1 MRSDTRGF
9 IHIVA
14 LVLAV
19 LVLVGVG
26 MVTGILSGYLKNAP
40 SVEDVDV
47 EARRSLPTVVHDVN
61 GKVLT
66 KLMVENRQWAPLSAI
81 PQHLIDAV
89 IAVEDHRFYEH
100 HGISVRRIL
109 GALWYDIRH
118 MSPDQGGSTI
128 TAQLARNVFLSHE
141 KSVNRKIWEALYAFQ
156 LERRYTKDEILEF
169 YLNWVYFGHGVYGV
183 QAASN
188 LFFGRPV
195 DQLTLGEA
203 ALLAGIPKGNELY
216 SPIKNEQT
224 RQNALNRRKIV
235 LQRMVDVGYLT
246 SEQATAAADEPLR
259 LAAKNAAPTLVG
271 KYVNFMVRDY
281 LLKKYGKDAVYRG
294 GLAVKTTIDLAVQR
308 AAEETI
314 ASLLPTGSTPDT
326 RKDGSDLT
334 YPQAALVAIDAQ
346 TGQIRALVGG
356 RGEDEYNRA
365 LRAERSPGSAIKP
378 FVYTAAVDSGYT
390 TATVIVDEPVEYP
403 GAGGTT
409 WAPKNFN
416 GRFVGPLRLR
426 QALEQ
431 STNIIAVKLMD
442 DLKPDKVISY
452 AKRMGITTLVETGS
466 RNDRG
471 LALALGGL
479 TRGVT
484 PIEMVT
490 AYSPLANAGVKVT
503 PYFIMEVRDA
513 NGVLL
518 ESNVPKREIVL
529 DERTAYIVADM
540 MRGVIDS
547 SSGTGRRA
555 AIGRPAAGKTGTAD
569 SNTDA
574 WFVGFTPDMVAAVW
588 IGEDTNREMRY
599 PKIGVIGSGKAA
611 EIWGA
616 FMKKALTGVP
626 PRDFPVPDGVL
637 TGVRVCVASGQLAS
651 TGCPEDQVIT
661 EKFVDGTQPSR
672 ECTVHSRIDPFDSLW
687 ESDAGAGDE
696 AIDPADT
703 AAPAR
708 SSPTF

>member
-9 IHIVA
+9 IHIVT
-14 LVLAV
+14 LVLIL
-19 LVLVGVG
+19 LVLVGLG
-26 MVTGILSGYLKNAP
+26 MAAGIVAGYLKNAP

-47 EARRSLPTVVHDVN
+47 EARRVLPTVVYDVN
-61 GKVLT
+61 GNVVT
-66 KLMVENRQWAPLSAI
+66 KLKIEDRQWVRLADI

-118 MSPDQGGSTI
+118 LSDDQGGSTI

-141 KSVNRKIWEALYAFQ
+141 KTISRKIWEALYAFQ

-169 YLNWVYFGHGVYGV
+169 YLNWVYFGHGTYGV

-188 LFFGRPV
+188 LFFGKPV

-203 ALLAGIPKGNELY
+203 TLLAGIPKGNELY

-224 RQNALNRRKIV
+224 RQNGLNRRKIV
-235 LQRMVDVGYLT
+235 LSRMVDVGYIT
-246 SEQATAAADEPLR
+246 PEQAAQAAEEPLR
-259 LAAKNAAPTLVG
+259 LASRDNTSAPMG

-281 LLKKYGKDAVYRG
+281 LLQKYGKDTVYRG
-294 GLAVKTTIDLAVQR
+294 GLSVKTTIDLNAQR
-308 AAEETI
+308 AAEDAI
-314 ASLLPTGSTPDT
+314 SRLLPTGSTPES
-326 RKDGSDLT
+326 RKDNSNLT

-365 LRAERSPGSAIKP
+365 LRAERSPGSSIKP
-378 FVYTAAVDSGYT
+378 FVYTTAIDSGYT
-390 TATVIVDEPVEYP
+390 TTTVVVDEPVEYS
-403 GAGGTT
+403 AGDGKT
-409 WAPKNFN
+409 WAPRNFN
-416 GRFVGPLRLR
+416 GKFVGALRLR

-431 STNIIAVKLMD
+431 STNTVAVKLTEK
-442 DLKPDKVISY
+442 LGPAKVISY
-452 AKRMGITTLVETGS
+452 ARKMGITTLVDTGPK
-466 RNDRG
+466 NDRG

-484 PIEMVT
+484 PIEMVE
-490 AYSPLANAGVKVT
+490 AYSPLANSGVKVT
-503 PYFIMEVRDA
+503 PYFILEVRDA
-513 NGVLL
+513 DGVLL
-518 ESNVPKREIVL
+518 ESNVPRREMVL

-540 MRGVIDS
+540 MRGVIYS
-547 SSGTGRRA
+547 PNGTGKRA
-555 AIGRPAAGKTGTAD
+555 DIGRPAAGKTGTAD

-588 IGEDTNREMRY
+588 IGEDANREMRY
-599 PKIGVIGSGKAA
+599 PNIGVIGSGKAA

-616 FMKKALTGVP
+616 FMKKALAGAP
-626 PRDFPVPDGVL
+626 PRDFTVPEGVL
-637 TGVRVCVASGQLAS
+637 TGVRVCTASGELA
-651 TGCPEDQVIT
+651 TPDCPESSVIS
-661 EKFVDGTQPSR
+661 EKYIEGTQPVHACS
-672 ECTVHSRIDPFDSLW
+672 VHSGSSPFGVPWQSN
-687 ESDAGAGDE
+687 A
-696 AIDPADT
+696 
-703 AAPAR
+703 AAP
-708 SSPTF
+708 PEEP

>member
-9 IHIVA
+9 IQIVA
-14 LVLAV
+14 LALIL
-19 LVLVGVG
+19 LVLVAVG
-26 MVTGILSGYLKNAP
+26 MVTGILAGYLKNAP

-47 EARRSLPTVVHDVN
+47 EARRSLPTVVYDAN
-61 GKVLT
+61 GNVLT
-66 KLMVENRQWAPLSAI
+66 KLMVENRQWAPLSSI

-141 KSVNRKIWEALYAFQ
+141 KSVSRKIWEALYAFQ

-188 LFFGRPV
+188 LFFGKPI

-216 SPIKNEQT
+216 SPIKNERT
-224 RQNALNRRKIV
+224 RQNALNRRRIV
-235 LQRMVDVGYLT
+235 LQRMVDVGYI
-246 SEQATAAADEPLR
+246 SPEQAAPAADEPLR
-259 LAAKNAAPTLVG
+259 LASQGGKLAPVG

-281 LLKKYGKDAVYRG
+281 LLKKYGKDSVYRG
-294 GLAVKTTIDLAVQR
+294 GLSVKTTIDLAAQR
-308 AAEETI
+308 AAEEAI
-314 ASLLPTGSTPDT
+314 SRLLPTGSTPET
-326 RKDGSDLT
+326 RKDDSSLT

-365 LRAERSPGSAIKP
+365 LKAERSPGSAIKP
-378 FVYTAAVDSGYT
+378 FVYTAAMDSGYT
-390 TATVIVDEPVEYP
+390 TTTVVVDEPVEYP
-403 GAGGTT
+403 MGTGTT
-409 WAPKNFN
+409 WAPRNFN
-416 GRFVGPLRLR
+416 GKFVGPLRLR

-431 STNIIAVKLMD
+431 STNTIAVKLMA

-452 AKRMGITTLVETGS
+452 ARKMGITTLVESGT

-484 PIEMVT
+484 PIEMVQ
-490 AYSPLANAGVKVT
+490 AYSSLANAGVRVT
-503 PYFIMEVRDA
+503 PYFIMEVRDSS
-513 NGVLL
+513 GVLL
-518 ESNVPKREIVL
+518 ESNVPRREIVL

-540 MRGVIDS
+540 MRGVICS
-547 SSGTGRRA
+547 PSGTGRRA
-555 AIGRPAAGKTGTAD
+555 DIGRPAAGKTGTAD

-616 FMKKALTGVP
+616 FMKKALAGVP
-626 PRDFPVPDGVL
+626 ARDFTVPEGVL
-637 TGVRVCVASGQLAS
+637 TGVRVCTASGQLAS
-651 TGCPEDQVIT
+651 SSCPEAQVIP
-661 EKFVDGTQPSR
+661 EKFIEGTQPTQVCS
-672 ECTVHSRIDPFDSLW
+672 VHSHVDSID
-687 ESDAGAGDE
+687 SDWQGDPDD
-696 AIDPADT
+696 ATIDQTD
-703 AAPAR
+703 AAL
-708 SSPTF
+708 PTQRW

>member
-1 MRSDTRGF
+1 MADMRSDTRGF
-9 IHIVA
+9 IHIVTLA
-14 LVLAV
+14 LIL
-19 LVLVGVG
+19 LVLVGLG
-26 MVTGILSGYLKNAP
+26 MAAGIMAGYLKNAP

-47 EARRSLPTVVHDVN
+47 EARRVLPTVVYDVN
-61 GKVLT
+61 GNVLT
-66 KLMVENRQWAPLSAI
+66 KLKIEDRQWVRLSDI

-118 MSPDQGGSTI
+118 LSDDQGGSTI

-141 KSVNRKIWEALYAFQ
+141 KTISRKIWEALYAFQ

-169 YLNWVYFGHGVYGV
+169 YLNWVYFGHGTYGV
-183 QAASN
+183 QAASH
-188 LFFGRPV
+188 LFFGKPV

-203 ALLAGIPKGNELY
+203 TLLAGIPKGNELY

-224 RQNALNRRKIV
+224 RQNGLNRRKIV
-235 LQRMVDVGYLT
+235 LSRMVDVGYIT
-246 SEQATAAADEPLR
+246 PEQAATAADEPLR
-259 LAAKNAAPTLVG
+259 LASRDGKAAPVS

-281 LLKKYGKDAVYRG
+281 LLQKYGKDAVYRG
-294 GLAVKTTIDLAVQR
+294 GLSVKTTIDQSAQR
-308 AAEETI
+308 AAEE
-314 ASLLPTGSTPDT
+314 ALSRLLPTGSTPEA
-326 RKDGSDLT
+326 RKDGSNLT

-365 LRAERSPGSAIKP
+365 LKAELSPGSAIKP
-378 FVYTAAVDSGYT
+378 FVYTAAIDSGYT
-390 TATVIVDEPVEYP
+390 TTTVVVDEPVEYP
-403 GAGGTT
+403 SGDGKT

-416 GRFVGPLRLR
+416 GKFLGPLRLR

-431 STNIIAVKLMD
+431 STNIIAVKLTQ
-442 DLKPDKVISY
+442 DLGPAKVISY
-452 AKRMGITTLVETGS
+452 ARKMGITTLVDTGPK
-466 RNDRG
+466 NDRG

-484 PIEMVT
+484 PIDMVE
-490 AYSPLANAGVKVT
+490 AYSSLANAGVKVT
-503 PYFIMEVRDA
+503 PYFILEVRDA
-513 NGVLL
+513 DGVLL
-518 ESNVPKREIVL
+518 ESNVPRREMVL

-540 MRGVIDS
+540 MRGVIYS
-547 SSGTGRRA
+547 PSGTAKRA
-555 AIGRPAAGKTGTAD
+555 DIGRPAAGKTGTAD

-599 PKIGVIGSGKAA
+599 PNIGVIGSGKAA

-616 FMKKALTGVP
+616 FMKKALAGAP
-626 PRDFPVPDGVL
+626 PRDFAVPEGVL
-637 TGVRVCVASGQLAS
+637 TGVRVCAESGELAASS
-651 TGCPEDQVIT
+651 CPESGIIS
-661 EKFVDGTQPSR
+661 EKYIEGTQPVHACS
-672 ECTVHSRIDPFDSLW
+672 VHSGF
-687 ESDAGAGDE
+687 GAFE
-696 AIDPADT
+696 TP
-703 AAPAR
+703 
-708 SSPTF
+708 

>member
-9 IHIVA
+9 IQIVA
-14 LVLAV
+14 LALIV
-19 LVLVGVG
+19 LVLVAVG
-26 MVTGILSGYLKNAP
+26 MVTGILAGYLKNAP

-47 EARRSLPTVVHDVN
+47 EARRSLPTVVYDAN
-61 GKVLT
+61 GNVLT
-66 KLMVENRQWAPLSAI
+66 KLMVENRQWAPLSSI

-141 KSVNRKIWEALYAFQ
+141 KSVSRKIWEALYAFQ

-188 LFFGRPV
+188 LFFGKPI

-216 SPIKNEQT
+216 SPIKNERT
-224 RQNALNRRKIV
+224 RQNALNRRRIV
-235 LQRMVDVGYLT
+235 LQRMVDVGYI
-246 SEQATAAADEPLR
+246 SPEQAAPAADEPLR
-259 LAAKNAAPTLVG
+259 LASQGGKPAPVG

-281 LLKKYGKDAVYRG
+281 LLKKYGKDSVYRG
-294 GLAVKTTIDLAVQR
+294 GLSVKTTIDLAAQR
-308 AAEETI
+308 AAEEAI
-314 ASLLPTGSTPDT
+314 SRLLPTGSTPET
-326 RKDGSDLT
+326 RKDDSSLT

-365 LRAERSPGSAIKP
+365 LKAERSPGSAIKP
-378 FVYTAAVDSGYT
+378 FVYTAAMDSGYT
-390 TATVIVDEPVEYP
+390 TTTVVVDEPVEYP
-403 GAGGTT
+403 MGTGTT
-409 WAPKNFN
+409 WAPRNFN
-416 GRFVGPLRLR
+416 GKFVGPLRLR

-431 STNIIAVKLMD
+431 STNTIAVKLMA

-452 AKRMGITTLVETGS
+452 ARKMGITTLVESGT

-484 PIEMVT
+484 PIEMVQ
-490 AYSPLANAGVKVT
+490 AYSSLANAGVRVT
-503 PYFIMEVRDA
+503 PYFIMEVRDSS
-513 NGVLL
+513 GVLL
-518 ESNVPKREIVL
+518 ESNVPTREIVL

-540 MRGVIDS
+540 MRGVIYS
-547 SSGTGRRA
+547 PSGTGRRA
-555 AIGRPAAGKTGTAD
+555 DIGRPAAGKTGTAD

-616 FMKKALTGVP
+616 FMKKALAGVP
-626 PRDFPVPDGVL
+626 ARDFTVPEGVL
-637 TGVRVCVASGQLAS
+637 TGVRVCTASGQLAS
-651 TGCPEDQVIT
+651 SSCPEAQVIS
-661 EKFVDGTQPSR
+661 EKFIEGTQPTQVCS
-672 ECTVHSRIDPFDSLW
+672 VHSRVDSID
-687 ESDAGAGDE
+687 SDWQGDPDD
-696 AIDPADT
+696 ATIDQTD
-703 AAPAR
+703 AAV
-708 SSPTF
+708 PTQRW

>member
-1 MRSDTRGF
+1 MADMRSDTKGF
-9 IHIVA
+9 IHVMTLA
-14 LVLAV
+14 LIL
-19 LVLVGVG
+19 LVLVGLG
-26 MVTGILSGYLKNAP
+26 MAAGIMAGYLKNAP

-47 EARRSLPTVVHDVN
+47 EARRVLPTVVYDIN
-61 GKVLT
+61 GNVLT
-66 KLMVENRQWAPLSAI
+66 KLKIEDRQWVRLSDI

-118 MSPDQGGSTI
+118 LSDDQGGSTI

-141 KSVNRKIWEALYAFQ
+141 KTISRKIWEALYAFQ

-169 YLNWVYFGHGVYGV
+169 YLNWVYFGHGTYGV
-183 QAASN
+183 QAASH
-188 LFFGRPV
+188 LFFGKPV

-203 ALLAGIPKGNELY
+203 TLLAGIPKGNELY

-224 RQNALNRRKIV
+224 RQNGLNRRKIV
-235 LQRMVDVGYLT
+235 LSRMVDVGYIT
-246 SEQATAAADEPLR
+246 PEQAATAADEPLR
-259 LAAKNAAPTLVG
+259 LASRDGKAAPVS

-281 LLKKYGKDAVYRG
+281 LLQKYGKDAVYRG
-294 GLAVKTTIDLAVQR
+294 GLSVKTTIDQSAQR
-308 AAEETI
+308 AAEE
-314 ASLLPTGSTPDT
+314 ALSRLLPTGSTPEA
-326 RKDGSDLT
+326 RKDGSNLT

-365 LRAERSPGSAIKP
+365 LKAERSPGSAIKP
-378 FVYTAAVDSGYT
+378 FVYTAAIDSGYT
-390 TATVIVDEPVEYP
+390 TTTVVVDEPVEYP
-403 GAGGTT
+403 SGDGKT

-416 GRFVGPLRLR
+416 GKFLGPLRLR

-431 STNIIAVKLMD
+431 STNIIAVKLTQ
-442 DLKPDKVISY
+442 DLGPAKVISY
-452 AKRMGITTLVETGS
+452 ARKMGITTLVDTGPK
-466 RNDRG
+466 NDRG

-484 PIEMVT
+484 PIDMVE
-490 AYSPLANAGVKVT
+490 AYSSLANAGVKVT
-503 PYFIMEVRDA
+503 PYFILEVRDA
-513 NGVLL
+513 DGVLL
-518 ESNVPKREIVL
+518 ESNVPRREMVL

-540 MRGVIDS
+540 MRGVIYS
-547 SSGTGRRA
+547 PSGTAKRA
-555 AIGRPAAGKTGTAD
+555 DIGRPAAGKTGTAD

-599 PKIGVIGSGKAA
+599 PNIGVIGSGKAA

-616 FMKKALTGVP
+616 FMKKALAGAP
-626 PRDFPVPDGVL
+626 PRDFAVPEGVL
-637 TGVRVCVASGQLAS
+637 TGVRVCAESGELATS
-651 TGCPEDQVIT
+651 SCPESGIIS
-661 EKFVDGTQPSR
+661 EKYIEGTQPVHACS
-672 ECTVHSRIDPFDSLW
+672 VHSGF
-687 ESDAGAGDE
+687 GAFE
-696 AIDPADT
+696 TP
-703 AAPAR
+703 
-708 SSPTF
+708 

>member
-9 IHIVA
+9 IQIVA
-14 LVLAV
+14 LALIL
-19 LVLVGVG
+19 LVLVAVG
-26 MVTGILSGYLKNAP
+26 MVTGILAGYLKNAP

-47 EARRSLPTVVHDVN
+47 EARRSLPTVVYDAN
-61 GKVLT
+61 GNVLT
-66 KLMVENRQWAPLSAI
+66 KLMVENRQWAPLSSI

-141 KSVNRKIWEALYAFQ
+141 KSVSRKIWEALYAFQ

-188 LFFGRPV
+188 LFFGKPI

-216 SPIKNEQT
+216 SPIKNERT
-224 RQNALNRRKIV
+224 RQNALNRRRIV
-235 LQRMVDVGYLT
+235 LQRMVDVGYI
-246 SEQATAAADEPLR
+246 SPEQAAPAADEPLR
-259 LAAKNAAPTLVG
+259 LASQGGKPAPVG

-281 LLKKYGKDAVYRG
+281 LLKKYGKDSVYRG
-294 GLAVKTTIDLAVQR
+294 GLSVKTTIDLAAQR
-308 AAEETI
+308 AAEEAI
-314 ASLLPTGSTPDT
+314 SRLLPIGSTPET
-326 RKDGSDLT
+326 RKDDSSLT

-365 LRAERSPGSAIKP
+365 LKAERSPGSAIKP
-378 FVYTAAVDSGYT
+378 FVYTAAMDSGYT
-390 TATVIVDEPVEYP
+390 TTTVVVDEPVEYP
-403 GAGGTT
+403 MGTGTT
-409 WAPKNFN
+409 WAPRNFN
-416 GRFVGPLRLR
+416 GKFVGPLRLR

-431 STNIIAVKLMD
+431 STNTIAVKLMA

-452 AKRMGITTLVETGS
+452 ARKMGITTLVESGT

-484 PIEMVT
+484 PIEMVQ
-490 AYSPLANAGVKVT
+490 AYSSLANAAVRVT
-503 PYFIMEVRDA
+503 PYFIMEVRDSS
-513 NGVLL
+513 GVLL
-518 ESNVPKREIVL
+518 ESNVPRREIVL

-540 MRGVIDS
+540 MRGVICS
-547 SSGTGRRA
+547 PSGTGRRA
-555 AIGRPAAGKTGTAD
+555 DIGRPAAGKTGTAD

-616 FMKKALTGVP
+616 FMKKALAGVP
-626 PRDFPVPDGVL
+626 ARDFTVPEGVL
-637 TGVRVCVASGQLAS
+637 TGVRVCTASGQLAS
-651 TGCPEDQVIT
+651 SSCPEAQVIS
-661 EKFVDGTQPSR
+661 EKFIEGTQPTRVCS
-672 ECTVHSRIDPFDSLW
+672 VHSHVDSID
-687 ESDAGAGDE
+687 SDWQGDPDD
-696 AIDPADT
+696 ATIDQTD
-703 AAPAR
+703 AAL
-708 SSPTF
+708 PTQRW

>member
-9 IHIVA
+9 IQIVA
-14 LVLAV
+14 LALIL
-19 LVLVGVG
+19 LVLVAVG
-26 MVTGILSGYLKNAP
+26 MVTGILAGYLKNAP

-47 EARRSLPTVVHDVN
+47 EARRSLPTVVYDAN
-61 GKVLT
+61 GNVLT
-66 KLMVENRQWAPLSAI
+66 KLMVENRQWAPLSSI

-141 KSVNRKIWEALYAFQ
+141 KSVSRKIWEALYAFQ

-188 LFFGRPV
+188 LFFGKPI

-216 SPIKNEQT
+216 SPIKNERT
-224 RQNALNRRKIV
+224 RQNALNRRRIV
-235 LQRMVDVGYLT
+235 LQRMVDVGYI
-246 SEQATAAADEPLR
+246 SPEQAAPAADEPLR
-259 LAAKNAAPTLVG
+259 LASQGGKPAPVG

-281 LLKKYGKDAVYRG
+281 LLKKYGKDSVYRG
-294 GLAVKTTIDLAVQR
+294 GLSVKTTIDLAAQR
-308 AAEETI
+308 AAEEAI
-314 ASLLPTGSTPDT
+314 SRLLPIGSTPET
-326 RKDGSDLT
+326 RKDDSSLT

-365 LRAERSPGSAIKP
+365 LKAERSPGSAIKP
-378 FVYTAAVDSGYT
+378 FVYTAAMDSGYT
-390 TATVIVDEPVEYP
+390 TTTVVVDEPVEYP
-403 GAGGTT
+403 MGTGTT
-409 WAPKNFN
+409 WAPRNFN
-416 GRFVGPLRLR
+416 GKFVGPLRLR

-431 STNIIAVKLMD
+431 STNTIAVKLMA

-452 AKRMGITTLVETGS
+452 ARKMGITTLVESGT

-484 PIEMVT
+484 PIEMVQ
-490 AYSPLANAGVKVT
+490 AYSSLANAGVRVT
-503 PYFIMEVRDA
+503 PYFIMEVRDSS
-513 NGVLL
+513 GVLL
-518 ESNVPKREIVL
+518 ESNVPRREIVL

-540 MRGVIDS
+540 MRGVICS
-547 SSGTGRRA
+547 PSGTGRRA
-555 AIGRPAAGKTGTAD
+555 DIGRPAAGKTGTAD

-616 FMKKALTGVP
+616 FMKKALAGVP
-626 PRDFPVPDGVL
+626 ARDFTVPEGVL
-637 TGVRVCVASGQLAS
+637 TGVRVCTASGQLAS
-651 TGCPEDQVIT
+651 SSCPEAQVIP
-661 EKFVDGTQPSR
+661 EKFIEGTQPTQVCS
-672 ECTVHSRIDPFDSLW
+672 VHSHVDSID
-687 ESDAGAGDE
+687 SDWQGDPDD
-696 AIDPADT
+696 ATIDQTD
-703 AAPAR
+703 AAL
-708 SSPTF
+708 PTQRW

>member
-1 MRSDTRGF
+1 MADMRSDTRGF
-9 IHIVA
+9 IHVVTLA
-14 LVLAV
+14 LILV
-19 LVLVGVG
+19 VLVGLG
-26 MVTGILSGYLKNAP
+26 MAAGIVAGYLKNAP

-47 EARRSLPTVVHDVN
+47 EARRVLPTVVYDAN
-61 GKVLT
+61 GDVLT
-66 KLMVENRQWAPLSAI
+66 KLKIEDRQWVRLADI

-118 MSPDQGGSTI
+118 LSDDQGGSTI

-141 KSVNRKIWEALYAFQ
+141 KTISRKIWEALYAFQ

-169 YLNWVYFGHGVYGV
+169 YLNWVYFGHGTYGV

-188 LFFGRPV
+188 LFFGKPV

-203 ALLAGIPKGNELY
+203 TLLAGIPKGNELY

-224 RQNALNRRKIV
+224 RQNGLNRRKIV
-235 LQRMVDVGYLT
+235 LSRMVDVGYIT
-246 SEQATAAADEPLR
+246 PEQAAQAADEPLH
-259 LAAKNAAPTLVG
+259 LASRDSKSAPMG

-281 LLKKYGKDAVYRG
+281 LLQRYGKDAVYRG
-294 GLAVKTTIDLAVQR
+294 GLSVRTTIDLNAQR
-308 AAEETI
+308 AAEEAI
-314 ASLLPTGSTPDT
+314 SRLLPTGSTPES
-326 RKDGSDLT
+326 RKDNSNLT

-365 LRAERSPGSAIKP
+365 LRAERSPGSSIKP
-378 FVYTAAVDSGYT
+378 FVYTTAIDSGYT
-390 TATVIVDEPVEYP
+390 TTTMIVDEPVEYP
-403 GAGGTT
+403 AGDGKT

-416 GRFVGPLRLR
+416 GRFLGPLRLR

-431 STNIIAVKLMD
+431 STNIVAVKLTQA
-442 DLKPDKVISY
+442 LGPAKVISY
-452 AKRMGITTLVETGS
+452 ARKMGITTLVDTGPK
-466 RNDRG
+466 NDRG

-484 PIEMVT
+484 PIEMVE
-490 AYSPLANAGVKVT
+490 AYSSLANAGVKVT
-503 PYFIMEVRDA
+503 PYFIQEVRDA
-513 NGVLL
+513 DGVLL
-518 ESNVPKREIVL
+518 ESSVPRREMVL

-540 MRGVIDS
+540 MRGVIYS
-547 SSGTGRRA
+547 PNGTAKRA
-555 AIGRPAAGKTGTAD
+555 DIGRPAAGKTGTAD

-599 PKIGVIGSGKAA
+599 PNIGVIGSGKAA

-616 FMKKALTGVP
+616 FMKKALAGAP
-626 PRDFPVPDGVL
+626 PRDFPVPQGVL
-637 TGVRVCVASGQLAS
+637 TGVRVCTASGELA
-651 TGCPEDQVIT
+651 TPDCPESAVIS
-661 EKFVDGTQPSR
+661 EKFIEGTQPVHACS
-672 ECTVHSRIDPFDSLW
+672 VHSGSRST
-687 ESDAGAGDE
+687 E
-696 AIDPADT
+696 APWPSNAT
-703 AAPAR
+703 T
-708 SSPTF
+708 SPEQP

>member
-9 IHIVA
+9 IQIVA
-14 LVLAV
+14 LALIV
-19 LVLVGVG
+19 LVLVAVG
-26 MVTGILSGYLKNAP
+26 MVTGILAGYLKNAP

-47 EARRSLPTVVHDVN
+47 EARRSLPTVVYDAN
-61 GKVLT
+61 GNVLT
-66 KLMVENRQWAPLSAI
+66 KLMVENRQWAPLSSI

-141 KSVNRKIWEALYAFQ
+141 KSVSRKIWEALYAFQ

-188 LFFGRPV
+188 LFFGKPI

-216 SPIKNEQT
+216 SPIKNERT
-224 RQNALNRRKIV
+224 RQNALNRRRIV
-235 LQRMVDVGYLT
+235 LQRMVDVGYI
-246 SEQATAAADEPLR
+246 SPEQAAPAADEPLR
-259 LAAKNAAPTLVG
+259 LASQGGKPAPVG

-281 LLKKYGKDAVYRG
+281 LLKKYGKDSVYRG
-294 GLAVKTTIDLAVQR
+294 GLSVKTTIDLAAQR
-308 AAEETI
+308 AAEEAI
-314 ASLLPTGSTPDT
+314 SRLLPTGSTPET
-326 RKDGSDLT
+326 RKDDSSLT

-365 LRAERSPGSAIKP
+365 LKAERSPGSAIKP
-378 FVYTAAVDSGYT
+378 FVYTAAMDSGYT
-390 TATVIVDEPVEYP
+390 TTTVVVDEPVEYP
-403 GAGGTT
+403 MGTGTT
-409 WAPKNFN
+409 WAPRNFN
-416 GRFVGPLRLR
+416 GKFVGPLRLR

-431 STNIIAVKLMD
+431 STNTIAVKLMA

-452 AKRMGITTLVETGS
+452 ARKMGITTLVESGT

-484 PIEMVT
+484 PIEMVQ
-490 AYSPLANAGVKVT
+490 AYSSLANAGVRVT
-503 PYFIMEVRDA
+503 PYFIMEVRDSS
-513 NGVLL
+513 GVLL
-518 ESNVPKREIVL
+518 ESNVPRREIVL

-540 MRGVIDS
+540 MRGVICS
-547 SSGTGRRA
+547 PSGTGRRA
-555 AIGRPAAGKTGTAD
+555 DIGRPAAGKTGTAD

-616 FMKKALTGVP
+616 FMKKALAGVP
-626 PRDFPVPDGVL
+626 ARDFTVPEGVL
-637 TGVRVCVASGQLAS
+637 TGVRVCTASGQLAS
-651 TGCPEDQVIT
+651 SSCPEAQVIP
-661 EKFVDGTQPSR
+661 EKFIEGTQPTQVCS
-672 ECTVHSRIDPFDSLW
+672 VHSRVDSID
-687 ESDAGAGDE
+687 SDWQGDPDD
-696 AIDPADT
+696 ATIDQTD
-703 AAPAR
+703 AAV
-708 SSPTF
+708 PTQRW

>member
-9 IHIVA
+9 IHIVT
-14 LVLAV
+14 LVVIL
-19 LVLVGVG
+19 LVLVSLG
-26 MVTGILSGYLKNAP
+26 MAAGIMAGYLKNAP

-47 EARRSLPTVVHDVN
+47 EARRVLPTVVYDVN
-61 GKVLT
+61 GNVLT
-66 KLMVENRQWAPLSAI
+66 KLKIEDRQWVRLADI

-109 GALWYDIRH
+109 GALWYDLRH
-118 MSPDQGGSTI
+118 LSDDQGGSTI

-141 KSVNRKIWEALYAFQ
+141 KTISRKIWEALYAFQ

-169 YLNWVYFGHGVYGV
+169 YLNWVYFGHGTYGV

-188 LFFGRPV
+188 LFFGKPV

-203 ALLAGIPKGNELY
+203 TLLAGIPKGNELY

-224 RQNALNRRKIV
+224 RQNGLNRRKIV
-235 LQRMVDVGYLT
+235 LSRMVDVGYIT
-246 SEQATAAADEPLR
+246 PEQAAQAADEPLR
-259 LAAKNAAPTLVG
+259 LASRDNKSAPMG

-281 LLKKYGKDAVYRG
+281 LLQRYGKDAVYRG
-294 GLAVKTTIDLAVQR
+294 GLSVKTSIDQSAQR
-308 AAEETI
+308 AAEEAI
-314 ASLLPTGSTPDT
+314 SRLLPTGSTPES
-326 RKDGSDLT
+326 RKDNSNLT
-334 YPQAALVAIDAQ
+334 YPQVALVAIDAQ

-365 LRAERSPGSAIKP
+365 LRAQRSPGSSIKP
-378 FVYTAAVDSGYT
+378 FVYTAAIDSGYT

-403 GAGGTT
+403 AGDGKT

-416 GRFVGPLRLR
+416 GKFLGPLRLR

-431 STNIIAVKLMD
+431 STNIIAVKLTQ
-442 DLKPDKVISY
+442 DLGPAKVMSY
-452 AKRMGITTLVETGS
+452 ARKMGITTLVDTGPK
-466 RNDRG
+466 NDRG

-484 PIEMVT
+484 PIEMVE
-490 AYSPLANAGVKVT
+490 AYSSLANTGVKVT
-503 PYFIMEVRDA
+503 PYFILEVRDA
-513 NGVLL
+513 DGVLL
-518 ESNVPKREIVL
+518 ESNVPQREMVL

-540 MRGVIDS
+540 MRGVIHS
-547 SSGTGRRA
+547 PNGTGRRA
-555 AIGRPAAGKTGTAD
+555 DIGRPAAGKTGTAD

-588 IGEDTNREMRY
+588 IGEDANREMRY
-599 PKIGVIGSGKAA
+599 PNIGVIGSGKAA

-616 FMKKALTGVP
+616 FMKKALAGTP
-626 PRDFPVPDGVL
+626 PRDFAVPEGVL
-637 TGVRVCVASGQLAS
+637 TGVRICTASGELA
-651 TGCPEDQVIT
+651 TANCPESGIIA
-661 EKFVDGTQPSR
+661 EKFIEGTQPTHACS
-672 ECTVHSRIDPFDSLW
+672 VHSFSGW
-687 ESDAGAGDE
+687 GNEV
-696 AIDPADT
+696 
-703 AAPAR
+703 AP
-708 SSPTF
+708 PEEP

>member
-9 IHIVA
+9 IHIVTLA
-14 LVLAV
+14 LIL
-19 LVLVGVG
+19 LVLVGLG
-26 MVTGILSGYLKNAP
+26 MAAGIMAGYLKNAP

-47 EARRSLPTVVHDVN
+47 EARRVLPTVVYDVN
-61 GKVLT
+61 GNVLT
-66 KLMVENRQWAPLSAI
+66 KLKIEDRQWVRLADI

-109 GALWYDIRH
+109 GALWYDLRH
-118 MSPDQGGSTI
+118 LSDDQGGSTI

-141 KSVNRKIWEALYAFQ
+141 KTISRKIWEALYAFQ

-169 YLNWVYFGHGVYGV
+169 YLNWVYFGHGTYGV

-188 LFFGRPV
+188 LFFGKPV

-203 ALLAGIPKGNELY
+203 TLLAGIPKGNELY

-224 RQNALNRRKIV
+224 RQNGLNRRKIV
-235 LQRMVDVGYLT
+235 LSRMVDVGYIT
-246 SEQATAAADEPLR
+246 PEQAAQAADEPLR
-259 LAAKNAAPTLVG
+259 LASRDNKSAPMG

-281 LLKKYGKDAVYRG
+281 LLQRYGKDAVYRG
-294 GLAVKTTIDLAVQR
+294 GLSVKTSIDQSAQR
-308 AAEETI
+308 AAEEAI
-314 ASLLPTGSTPDT
+314 SRLLPTGSTPES
-326 RKDGSDLT
+326 RKDNSNLT
-334 YPQAALVAIDAQ
+334 YPQVALVAIDAQ

-365 LRAERSPGSAIKP
+365 LRAQRSPGSSIKP
-378 FVYTAAVDSGYT
+378 FVYTAAIDSGYT

-403 GAGGTT
+403 AGDGKT

-416 GRFVGPLRLR
+416 GKFLGPLRLR

-431 STNIIAVKLMD
+431 STNIIAVKLTQ
-442 DLKPDKVISY
+442 DLGPAKVMSY
-452 AKRMGITTLVETGS
+452 ARKMGITTLVDTGPK
-466 RNDRG
+466 NDRG

-484 PIEMVT
+484 PIEMVE
-490 AYSPLANAGVKVT
+490 AYSSLANTGVKVT
-503 PYFIMEVRDA
+503 PYFILEVRDA
-513 NGVLL
+513 DGVLL
-518 ESNVPKREIVL
+518 ESNVPQREMVL

-540 MRGVIDS
+540 MRGVIHS
-547 SSGTGRRA
+547 PNGTGRRA
-555 AIGRPAAGKTGTAD
+555 DIGRPAAGKTGTAD

-588 IGEDTNREMRY
+588 IGEDANREMRY
-599 PKIGVIGSGKAA
+599 PNIGVIGSGKAA

-616 FMKKALTGVP
+616 FMRKALAGAP
-626 PRDFPVPDGVL
+626 PRDFAVPEGVL
-637 TGVRVCVASGQLAS
+637 TGVRICTASGELATS
-651 TGCPEDQVIT
+651 SCPESGIIT
-661 EKFVDGTQPSR
+661 EKLIEGTQPTHACS
-672 ECTVHSRIDPFDSLW
+672 VHSVSRW
-687 ESDAGAGDE
+687 GNE
-696 AIDPADT
+696 
-703 AAPAR
+703 AAP
-708 SSPTF
+708 PEEP

>member
-9 IHIVA
+9 IHIVT
-14 LVLAV
+14 LVLIL
-19 LVLVGVG
+19 LVLVGLG
-26 MVTGILSGYLKNAP
+26 MAAGIVAGYLKNAP

-47 EARRSLPTVVHDVN
+47 EARRVLPTVVYDVN
-61 GKVLT
+61 GNVVT
-66 KLMVENRQWAPLSAI
+66 KLKIEDRQWVRLADI

-118 MSPDQGGSTI
+118 LSDDQGGSTI

-141 KSVNRKIWEALYAFQ
+141 KTISRKIWEALYAFQ

-169 YLNWVYFGHGVYGV
+169 YLNWVYFGHGTYGV

-188 LFFGRPV
+188 LFFGKPV

-203 ALLAGIPKGNELY
+203 TLLAGIPKGNELY

-224 RQNALNRRKIV
+224 RQNGLNRRKIV
-235 LQRMVDVGYLT
+235 LSRMVDVGYIT
-246 SEQATAAADEPLR
+246 PEQAAQAAEEPLR
-259 LAAKNAAPTLVG
+259 LASRDNTSAPMG

-281 LLKKYGKDAVYRG
+281 LLQKYGKDTVYRG
-294 GLAVKTTIDLAVQR
+294 GLSVKTSIDQNAQR
-308 AAEETI
+308 AAEE
-314 ASLLPTGSTPDT
+314 AMSRLLPTGSTPES
-326 RKDGSDLT
+326 RKDNSNLT

-365 LRAERSPGSAIKP
+365 LRAERSPGSSIKP
-378 FVYTAAVDSGYT
+378 FVYTTAIDSGYT
-390 TATVIVDEPVEYP
+390 TTTVVVDEPVEYS
-403 GAGGTT
+403 AGDGKT
-409 WAPKNFN
+409 WAPRNFN
-416 GRFVGPLRLR
+416 GKFVGALRLR

-431 STNIIAVKLMD
+431 STNTVAVKLTEK
-442 DLKPDKVISY
+442 LGPAKVISY
-452 AKRMGITTLVETGS
+452 ARKMGITTLVDTGPK
-466 RNDRG
+466 NDRG

-484 PIEMVT
+484 PIEMVE
-490 AYSPLANAGVKVT
+490 AYSPLANSGVKVT
-503 PYFIMEVRDA
+503 PYFILEVRDA
-513 NGVLL
+513 DGVLL
-518 ESNVPKREIVL
+518 ESNVPRREMVL

-540 MRGVIDS
+540 MRGVIYS
-547 SSGTGRRA
+547 PNGTGKRA
-555 AIGRPAAGKTGTAD
+555 DIGRPAAGKTGTAD

-588 IGEDTNREMRY
+588 IGEDANREMRY
-599 PKIGVIGSGKAA
+599 PNIGVIGSGKAA

-616 FMKKALTGVP
+616 FMKKALAGAP
-626 PRDFPVPDGVL
+626 PRDFTVPEGVL
-637 TGVRVCVASGQLAS
+637 TGVRVCTASGELA
-651 TGCPEDQVIT
+651 TPDCPESSVIS
-661 EKFVDGTQPSR
+661 EKYIEGTQPVHACS
-672 ECTVHSRIDPFDSLW
+672 VHSGSSPFGVPWQSN
-687 ESDAGAGDE
+687 A
-696 AIDPADT
+696 
-703 AAPAR
+703 AAP
-708 SSPTF
+708 PEEP

>member
-9 IHIVA
+9 IQIVA
-14 LVLAV
+14 LALIL
-19 LVLVGVG
+19 LVLVAVG
-26 MVTGILSGYLKNAP
+26 MVTGILAGYLKNAP

-47 EARRSLPTVVHDVN
+47 EARRSLPTVVYDAN
-61 GKVLT
+61 GNVLT
-66 KLMVENRQWAPLSAI
+66 KLMVENRQWAPLSSI

-141 KSVNRKIWEALYAFQ
+141 KSVSRKIWEALYAFQ

-188 LFFGRPV
+188 LFFGKPI

-216 SPIKNEQT
+216 SPIKNERT
-224 RQNALNRRKIV
+224 RQNALNRRRIV
-235 LQRMVDVGYLT
+235 LQRMVDVGYI
-246 SEQATAAADEPLR
+246 SPEQAAPAADEPLR
-259 LAAKNAAPTLVG
+259 LASQGGKPAPVG

-281 LLKKYGKDAVYRG
+281 LLKKYGKDSVYRG
-294 GLAVKTTIDLAVQR
+294 GLSVKTTIDLAAQR
-308 AAEETI
+308 AAEEAI
-314 ASLLPTGSTPDT
+314 SRLLPTGSTPET
-326 RKDGSDLT
+326 RKDDSSLT

-365 LRAERSPGSAIKP
+365 LKAERSPGSAIKP
-378 FVYTAAVDSGYT
+378 FVYTAAMDSGYT
-390 TATVIVDEPVEYP
+390 TTTVVVDEPVEYP
-403 GAGGTT
+403 MGTGTT
-409 WAPKNFN
+409 WAPRNFN
-416 GRFVGPLRLR
+416 GKFVGPLRLR

-431 STNIIAVKLMD
+431 STNTIAVKLMA

-452 AKRMGITTLVETGS
+452 ARKMGITTLVESGT

-484 PIEMVT
+484 PIEMVQ
-490 AYSPLANAGVKVT
+490 AYSSLANAGVRVT
-503 PYFIMEVRDA
+503 PYFIMEVRDSS
-513 NGVLL
+513 GVLL
-518 ESNVPKREIVL
+518 ESNVPTREIVL

-540 MRGVIDS
+540 MRGVIYS
-547 SSGTGRRA
+547 PSGTGRRA
-555 AIGRPAAGKTGTAD
+555 DIGRPAAGKTGTAD

-616 FMKKALTGVP
+616 FMKKALAGVP
-626 PRDFPVPDGVL
+626 ARDFTVPEGVL
-637 TGVRVCVASGQLAS
+637 TGVRVCTASGQLAS
-651 TGCPEDQVIT
+651 SSCPEAQVIP
-661 EKFVDGTQPSR
+661 EKFIEGTQPTQVCS
-672 ECTVHSRIDPFDSLW
+672 VHSHVDSID
-687 ESDAGAGDE
+687 SDWQGDPDD
-696 AIDPADT
+696 ATIDQTD
-703 AAPAR
+703 AAV
-708 SSPTF
+708 PTQRW

>member
-9 IHIVA
+9 IHIVTLA
-14 LVLAV
+14 LIL
-19 LVLVGVG
+19 LVLVGLG
-26 MVTGILSGYLKNAP
+26 MAAGIMAGYLKNAP

-47 EARRSLPTVVHDVN
+47 EARRVLPTVVYDVN
-61 GKVLT
+61 GNVLT
-66 KLMVENRQWAPLSAI
+66 KLKIEDRQWVRLADI

-109 GALWYDIRH
+109 GALWYDLRH
-118 MSPDQGGSTI
+118 LSDDQGGSTI

-141 KSVNRKIWEALYAFQ
+141 KTISRKIWEALYAFQ

-169 YLNWVYFGHGVYGV
+169 YLNWVYFGHGTYGV

-188 LFFGRPV
+188 LFFGKPV

-203 ALLAGIPKGNELY
+203 TLLAGIPKGNELY

-224 RQNALNRRKIV
+224 RQNGLNRRKIV
-235 LQRMVDVGYLT
+235 LSRMVDVGYIT
-246 SEQATAAADEPLR
+246 PEQAAQAADEPLR
-259 LAAKNAAPTLVG
+259 LASRDNKSAPMG

-281 LLKKYGKDAVYRG
+281 LLQRYGKDAVYRG
-294 GLAVKTTIDLAVQR
+294 GLSVKTSIDQSAQR
-308 AAEETI
+308 AAEEAI
-314 ASLLPTGSTPDT
+314 SRLLPTGSTPES
-326 RKDGSDLT
+326 RKDNSNLT
-334 YPQAALVAIDAQ
+334 YPQVALVAIDAQ

-365 LRAERSPGSAIKP
+365 LRAQRSPGSSIKP
-378 FVYTAAVDSGYT
+378 FVYAAAIDSGYT

-403 GAGGTT
+403 AGDGKT

-416 GRFVGPLRLR
+416 GKFLGPLRLR

-431 STNIIAVKLMD
+431 STNIIAVKLTQ
-442 DLKPDKVISY
+442 DLGPAKVMSY
-452 AKRMGITTLVETGS
+452 ARKMGITTLVDTGPK
-466 RNDRG
+466 NDRG

-484 PIEMVT
+484 PIEMVE
-490 AYSPLANAGVKVT
+490 AYSSLANTGVKVT
-503 PYFIMEVRDA
+503 PYFILEVRDA
-513 NGVLL
+513 DGVLL
-518 ESNVPKREIVL
+518 ESNVPQREMVL

-540 MRGVIDS
+540 MRGVIYS
-547 SSGTGRRA
+547 PNGTGRRA
-555 AIGRPAAGKTGTAD
+555 DIGRPAAGKTGTAD

-588 IGEDTNREMRY
+588 IGEDANREMRY
-599 PKIGVIGSGKAA
+599 PNIGVIGSGKAA

-616 FMKKALTGVP
+616 FMRKALAGAP
-626 PRDFPVPDGVL
+626 PRDFAVPEGVL
-637 TGVRVCVASGQLAS
+637 TGVRVCTASGELATS
-651 TGCPEDQVIT
+651 NCPASGIIT
-661 EKFVDGTQPSR
+661 EKFIEGAQPTHACS
-672 ECTVHSRIDPFDSLW
+672 VHSVSSSF
-687 ESDAGAGDE
+687 E
-696 AIDPADT
+696 APWRGNEE
-703 AAPAR
+703 AP
-708 SSPTF
+708 PEEP

>member
-1 MRSDTRGF
+1 MADMRSDTKGF
-9 IHIVA
+9 IHVVTLA
-14 LVLAV
+14 LIL
-19 LVLVGVG
+19 LVLVGLG
-26 MVTGILSGYLKNAP
+26 MAAGIMAGYLKNAP
-40 SVEDVDV
+40 RVEDVDV
-47 EARRSLPTVVHDVN
+47 EARRVLPTVVYDVN
-61 GKVLT
+61 GHVLT
-66 KLMVENRQWAPLSAI
+66 KLKIEDRQWVPLAEI

-118 MSPDQGGSTI
+118 LSDDQGGSTI

-141 KSVNRKIWEALYAFQ
+141 KTISRKIWEALYAFQ

-169 YLNWVYFGHGVYGV
+169 YLNWVYFGHGTYGV
-183 QAASN
+183 QASSN
-188 LFFGRPV
+188 LFFGKPV

-224 RQNALNRRKIV
+224 RQNGLNRRKIV
-235 LQRMVDVGYLT
+235 LSRMVDVGYIT
-246 SEQATAAADEPLR
+246 PEQAAEAAEEPLR
-259 LAAKNAAPTLVG
+259 LASRDNKSAPMG

-281 LLKKYGKDAVYRG
+281 LLQKYGKDTVYRG
-294 GLAVKTTIDLAVQR
+294 GLSVKTTIDLNAQR
-308 AAEETI
+308 SAEEAI
-314 ASLLPTGSTPDT
+314 SRLLPTGSTPEA
-326 RKDGSDLT
+326 RKDDSNLT

-365 LRAERSPGSAIKP
+365 LRAQRSPGSSIKP
-378 FVYTAAVDSGYT
+378 FVYTAAIDSGYT
-390 TATVIVDEPVEYP
+390 TATIVVDEPVEYP
-403 GAGGTT
+403 AGDGKT

-416 GRFVGPLRLR
+416 GKFLGPLRLR

-431 STNIIAVKLMD
+431 STNIIAVKLTQ
-442 DLKPDKVISY
+442 DLGPAKVISY
-452 AKRMGITTLVETGS
+452 ARKMGITTLVDTGPK
-466 RNDRG
+466 NDRG

-484 PIEMVT
+484 PIEMVE
-490 AYSPLANAGVKVT
+490 AYSPLANAGVKVA
-503 PYFIMEVRDA
+503 PYFILEVRDA
-513 NGVLL
+513 DGVLL
-518 ESNVPKREIVL
+518 ESNVPRREMVL

-540 MRGVIDS
+540 MRGVIYS
-547 SSGTGRRA
+547 PNGTGKRA
-555 AIGRPAAGKTGTAD
+555 DIGRPAAGKTGTAD

-599 PKIGVIGSGKAA
+599 PNIGVIGSGKAA

-616 FMKKALTGVP
+616 FMKQALAGAP
-626 PRDFPVPDGVL
+626 PRDFAVPEAVL
-637 TGVRVCVASGQLAS
+637 TGVRVCTASGELATS
-651 TGCPEDQVIT
+651 DCPESDIIS
-661 EKFVDGTQPSR
+661 EKFIEGTQPTR
-672 ECTVHSRIDPFDSLW
+672 TCTVHSFFDHFGNTW
-687 ESDAGAGDE
+687 QGGA
-696 AIDPADT
+696 T
-703 AAPAR
+703 AP
-708 SSPTF
+708 PEEP

>member
-9 IHIVA
+9 IQIVA
-14 LVLAV
+14 LALIV
-19 LVLVGVG
+19 LVLVAVG
-26 MVTGILSGYLKNAP
+26 MVTGILAGYLKNAP

-47 EARRSLPTVVHDVN
+47 EARRSLPTVVYDAN
-61 GKVLT
+61 GNVLT
-66 KLMVENRQWAPLSAI
+66 KLMVENRQWAPLSSI

-141 KSVNRKIWEALYAFQ
+141 KSVSRKIWEALYAFQ

-188 LFFGRPV
+188 LFFGKPI

-216 SPIKNEQT
+216 SPIKNERT
-224 RQNALNRRKIV
+224 RQNALNRRRIV
-235 LQRMVDVGYLT
+235 LQRMVDVGYI
-246 SEQATAAADEPLR
+246 SPEQAAPAADEPLR
-259 LAAKNAAPTLVG
+259 LASQGGKPAPVG

-281 LLKKYGKDAVYRG
+281 LLKKYGKDSVYRG
-294 GLAVKTTIDLAVQR
+294 GLSVKTTIDLAAQR
-308 AAEETI
+308 AAEEAI
-314 ASLLPTGSTPDT
+314 SRLLPTGSTPET
-326 RKDGSDLT
+326 RKDDSSLT

-365 LRAERSPGSAIKP
+365 LKAERSPGSAIKP
-378 FVYTAAVDSGYT
+378 FVYTAAMDSGYT
-390 TATVIVDEPVEYP
+390 TTTVVVDEPVEYP
-403 GAGGTT
+403 MGTGTT
-409 WAPKNFN
+409 WAPRNFN
-416 GRFVGPLRLR
+416 GKFVGPLRLR

-431 STNIIAVKLMD
+431 STNTIAVKLMA

-452 AKRMGITTLVETGS
+452 ARKMGITTLVESGT

-484 PIEMVT
+484 PIEMVQ
-490 AYSPLANAGVKVT
+490 AYSSLANAGVRVT
-503 PYFIMEVRDA
+503 PYFIMEVRDSS
-513 NGVLL
+513 GVLL
-518 ESNVPKREIVL
+518 ESNVPRREIVL

-540 MRGVIDS
+540 MRGVICS
-547 SSGTGRRA
+547 PSGTGRRA
-555 AIGRPAAGKTGTAD
+555 DIGRPAAGKTGTAD

-616 FMKKALTGVP
+616 FMKKALAGVP
-626 PRDFPVPDGVL
+626 ARDFTVPEGVL
-637 TGVRVCVASGQLAS
+637 TGVRVCTASGQLAS
-651 TGCPEDQVIT
+651 SSCPEAQVIS
-661 EKFVDGTQPSR
+661 EKFIEGTQPTQVCS
-672 ECTVHSRIDPFDSLW
+672 VHSHVDSID
-687 ESDAGAGDE
+687 SDWQGDPDD
-696 AIDPADT
+696 ATIDQTD
-703 AAPAR
+703 AAV
-708 SSPTF
+708 PTQRW

>member
-9 IHIVA
+9 IQIVA
-14 LVLAV
+14 LALIL
-19 LVLVGVG
+19 LVLVAVG
-26 MVTGILSGYLKNAP
+26 MVTGILAGYLKNAP

-47 EARRSLPTVVHDVN
+47 EARRSLPTVVYDAN
-61 GKVLT
+61 GNVLT
-66 KLMVENRQWAPLSAI
+66 KLMVENRQWAPLSSI

-141 KSVNRKIWEALYAFQ
+141 KSVSRKIWEALYAFQ

-188 LFFGRPV
+188 LFFGKPI

-216 SPIKNEQT
+216 SPIKNERT
-224 RQNALNRRKIV
+224 RQNALNRRRIV
-235 LQRMVDVGYLT
+235 LQRMVDVGYI
-246 SEQATAAADEPLR
+246 SPEQAAPAADEPLR
-259 LAAKNAAPTLVG
+259 LASQGGKPAPVG

-281 LLKKYGKDAVYRG
+281 LLKKYGKDSVYRG
-294 GLAVKTTIDLAVQR
+294 GLSVKTTIDLAAQR
-308 AAEETI
+308 AAEEAI
-314 ASLLPTGSTPDT
+314 SRLLPTGSTPET
-326 RKDGSDLT
+326 RKDDSSLT

-365 LRAERSPGSAIKP
+365 LKAERSPGSAIKP
-378 FVYTAAVDSGYT
+378 FVYTAAMDSGYT
-390 TATVIVDEPVEYP
+390 TTTVVVDEPVEYP
-403 GAGGTT
+403 MGTGTT
-409 WAPKNFN
+409 WAPRNFN
-416 GRFVGPLRLR
+416 GKFVGPLRLR

-431 STNIIAVKLMD
+431 STNTIAVKLMA

-452 AKRMGITTLVETGS
+452 ARKMGITTLVESGT

-484 PIEMVT
+484 PIEMVQ
-490 AYSPLANAGVKVT
+490 AYSSLANAGVRVT
-503 PYFIMEVRDA
+503 PYFIMEVRDSS
-513 NGVLL
+513 GVLL
-518 ESNVPKREIVL
+518 ESNVPTREIVL

-540 MRGVIDS
+540 MRGVIYS
-547 SSGTGRRA
+547 PSGTGRRA
-555 AIGRPAAGKTGTAD
+555 DIGRPAAGKTGTAD

-616 FMKKALTGVP
+616 FMKKALAGVP
-626 PRDFPVPDGVL
+626 ARDFTVPEGVL
-637 TGVRVCVASGQLAS
+637 TGVRVCTASGQLAS
-651 TGCPEDQVIT
+651 SSCPEAQVIS
-661 EKFVDGTQPSR
+661 EKFIEGTQPTQVCS
-672 ECTVHSRIDPFDSLW
+672 VHSHVDSID
-687 ESDAGAGDE
+687 SDWQGDPDD
-696 AIDPADT
+696 ATIDQTD
-703 AAPAR
+703 AAV
-708 SSPTF
+708 PTQRW

>member
-1 MRSDTRGF
+1 MRSDTKGF
-9 IHIVA
+9 IHVMTLA
-14 LVLAV
+14 LIL
-19 LVLVGVG
+19 LVLVGLG
-26 MVTGILSGYLKNAP
+26 MAAGIMAGYLKNAP

-47 EARRSLPTVVHDVN
+47 EARRVLPTVVYDIN
-61 GKVLT
+61 GNVLT
-66 KLMVENRQWAPLSAI
+66 KLKIEDRQWVRLSDI

-118 MSPDQGGSTI
+118 LSDDQGGSTI

-141 KSVNRKIWEALYAFQ
+141 KTISRKIWEALYAFQ

-169 YLNWVYFGHGVYGV
+169 YLNWVYFGHGTYGV
-183 QAASN
+183 QAASH
-188 LFFGRPV
+188 LFFGKPV

-203 ALLAGIPKGNELY
+203 TLLAGIPKGNELY

-224 RQNALNRRKIV
+224 RQNGLNRRKIV
-235 LQRMVDVGYLT
+235 LSRMVDVGYIT
-246 SEQATAAADEPLR
+246 PEQAATAADEPLR
-259 LAAKNAAPTLVG
+259 LASRDGKAAPVS

-281 LLKKYGKDAVYRG
+281 LLQKYGKDAVYRG
-294 GLAVKTTIDLAVQR
+294 GLSVKTTIDQSAQR
-308 AAEETI
+308 AAEE
-314 ASLLPTGSTPDT
+314 ALSRLLPTGSTPEA
-326 RKDGSDLT
+326 RKDGSNLT

-365 LRAERSPGSAIKP
+365 LKAERSPGSAIKP
-378 FVYTAAVDSGYT
+378 FVYTAAIDSGYT
-390 TATVIVDEPVEYP
+390 TTTVVVDEPVEYP
-403 GAGGTT
+403 SGDGKT

-416 GRFVGPLRLR
+416 GKFLGPLRLR

-431 STNIIAVKLMD
+431 STNIIAVKLTQ
-442 DLKPDKVISY
+442 DLGPAKVISY
-452 AKRMGITTLVETGS
+452 ARKMGITTLVDTGPK
-466 RNDRG
+466 NDRG

-484 PIEMVT
+484 PIDMVE
-490 AYSPLANAGVKVT
+490 AYSSLANAGVKVT
-503 PYFIMEVRDA
+503 PYFILEVRDA
-513 NGVLL
+513 DGVLL
-518 ESNVPKREIVL
+518 ESNVPRREMVL

-540 MRGVIDS
+540 MRGVIYS
-547 SSGTGRRA
+547 PSGTAKRA
-555 AIGRPAAGKTGTAD
+555 DIGRPAAGKTGTAD

-599 PKIGVIGSGKAA
+599 PNIGVIGSGKAA

-616 FMKKALTGVP
+616 FMKKALAGAP
-626 PRDFPVPDGVL
+626 PRDFAVPEGVL
-637 TGVRVCVASGQLAS
+637 TGVRVCAESGELATS
-651 TGCPEDQVIT
+651 SCPESGIIS
-661 EKFVDGTQPSR
+661 EKYIEGTQPVHACS
-672 ECTVHSRIDPFDSLW
+672 VHSGF
-687 ESDAGAGDE
+687 GAFE
-696 AIDPADT
+696 TP
-703 AAPAR
+703 
-708 SSPTF
+708 

>member
-9 IHIVA
+9 IHIVT
-14 LVLAV
+14 LVVIL
-19 LVLVGVG
+19 LVLVSLG
-26 MVTGILSGYLKNAP
+26 MAAGIMAGYLKNAP

-47 EARRSLPTVVHDVN
+47 EARRVLPTVVYDVN
-61 GKVLT
+61 GNVLT
-66 KLMVENRQWAPLSAI
+66 KLKIEDRQWVRLADI

-118 MSPDQGGSTI
+118 LSDDQGGSTI
-128 TAQLARNVFLSHE
+128 TAQLARNVFLSHQ
-141 KSVNRKIWEALYAFQ
+141 KTISRKIWEALYAFQ

-169 YLNWVYFGHGVYGV
+169 YLNWVYFGHGTYGV

-224 RQNALNRRKIV
+224 RQNGLNRRKIV
-235 LQRMVDVGYLT
+235 LSRMVDVGYIT
-246 SEQATAAADEPLR
+246 PEQAAQAAEEPLR
-259 LAAKNAAPTLVG
+259 LASRDSKADPMG
-271 KYVNFMVRDY
+271 KYVSFMVRDY
-281 LLKKYGKDAVYRG
+281 LLQRYGKDAVYRG
-294 GLAVKTTIDLAVQR
+294 GLSVKTSIDQNAQR
-308 AAEETI
+308 AAEEAI
-314 ASLLPTGSTPDT
+314 SRLLPTGSTPES
-326 RKDGSDLT
+326 RKDNSNLT
-334 YPQAALVAIDAQ
+334 YPQVALAAIDAQ

-365 LRAERSPGSAIKP
+365 LRAERSPGSSIKP
-378 FVYTAAVDSGYT
+378 FVYTAAIDSGYT
-390 TATVIVDEPVEYP
+390 TTTVIVDEPMEYR
-403 GAGGTT
+403 AGGGKT

-416 GRFVGPLRLR
+416 GKFLGPLRLR

-431 STNIIAVKLMD
+431 STNIVAVRLTER
-442 DLKPDKVISY
+442 LGPAKVISY
-452 AKRMGITTLVETGS
+452 AKKMGITTLVDTGAK
-466 RNDRG
+466 NDSG

-484 PIEMVT
+484 PIEMAE
-490 AYSPLANAGVKVT
+490 AYSSLANAGVKVT
-503 PYFIMEVRDA
+503 PYFILEVRDA

-518 ESNVPKREIVL
+518 ESNVPQREMVL

-540 MRGVIDS
+540 MRGVIYS
-547 SSGTGRRA
+547 PNGTGRRA
-555 AIGRPAAGKTGTAD
+555 DIGRPAAGKTGTAD

-588 IGEDTNREMRY
+588 IGEDANREMRY
-599 PKIGVIGSGKAA
+599 PNIGVIGSGKAA

-616 FMKKALTGVP
+616 FMKKALAGTP
-626 PRDFPVPDGVL
+626 PRDFAVPEGVL
-637 TGVRVCVASGQLAS
+637 TGVRICTASGELA
-651 TGCPEDQVIT
+651 TANCPESGIIA
-661 EKFVDGTQPSR
+661 EKFIEGTQPTHACS
-672 ECTVHSRIDPFDSLW
+672 VHSFSGW
-687 ESDAGAGDE
+687 GNEV
-696 AIDPADT
+696 
-703 AAPAR
+703 AP
-708 SSPTF
+708 PEEP

>member
-1 MRSDTRGF
+1 MRSDTKGF
-9 IHIVA
+9 IHIVTLA
-14 LVLAV
+14 LIL
-19 LVLVGVG
+19 LVLVGLG
-26 MVTGILSGYLKNAP
+26 MAAGIMAGYLKNAP

-47 EARRSLPTVVHDVN
+47 EARRVLPTVVYDVN
-61 GKVLT
+61 GNVLT
-66 KLMVENRQWAPLSAI
+66 KLKIEDRQWVRLADI

-118 MSPDQGGSTI
+118 LSDDQGGSTI

-141 KSVNRKIWEALYAFQ
+141 KTISRKIWEALYAFQ

-169 YLNWVYFGHGVYGV
+169 YLNWVYFGHGTYGV

-188 LFFGRPV
+188 LFFGKPV

-203 ALLAGIPKGNELY
+203 ALLAGIPRGNELY

-224 RQNALNRRKIV
+224 RQNGLNRRKVV
-235 LQRMVDVGYLT
+235 LSRMVDVGYIT
-246 SEQATAAADEPLR
+246 PEQAAEAASEPLR
-259 LAAKNAAPTLVG
+259 LAPHDSKAAPMS

-281 LLKKYGKDAVYRG
+281 LLQKYGKDTVYRG
-294 GLAVKTTIDLAVQR
+294 GLSVKTSIDQNAQR
-308 AAEETI
+308 AAEE
-314 ASLLPTGSTPDT
+314 AMSRLLPTGSTPES
-326 RKDGSDLT
+326 RKDNSNLT

-365 LRAERSPGSAIKP
+365 LRAQRSPGSSIKP
-378 FVYTAAVDSGYT
+378 FVYTAAIDSGFT
-390 TATVIVDEPVEYP
+390 TTTVIVDEPVEYP
-403 GAGGTT
+403 AGDGKT

-416 GRFVGPLRLR
+416 GKFLGSLRLR

-431 STNIIAVKLMD
+431 STNTVAVKLTQE
-442 DLKPDKVISY
+442 LGPAKVMSY
-452 AKRMGITTLVETGS
+452 ARKMGITTLVDSGPK
-466 RNDRG
+466 NDRG

-484 PIEMVT
+484 PIEMVE
-490 AYSPLANAGVKVT
+490 AYSSLANAGVKVT
-503 PYFIMEVRDA
+503 PYFILEVRDA
-513 NGVLL
+513 DGVLL
-518 ESNVPKREIVL
+518 ESNVPRREMVL

-540 MRGVIDS
+540 MRGVIYS
-547 SSGTGRRA
+547 PNGTGKRA
-555 AIGRPAAGKTGTAD
+555 DIGRPAAGKTGTAD

-599 PKIGVIGSGKAA
+599 PNVGVIGSGKAA

-616 FMKKALTGVP
+616 FMKKALAGAP
-626 PRDFPVPDGVL
+626 PRDFSVPEGVL
-637 TGVRVCVASGQLAS
+637 TGVRVCTASGELATS
-651 TGCPEDQVIT
+651 NCPESGIIT
-661 EKFVDGTQPSR
+661 EKFIEGTQPTRACS
-672 ECTVHSRIDPFDSLW
+672 VHSVSRW
-687 ESDAGAGDE
+687 GDAV
-696 AIDPADT
+696 
-703 AAPAR
+703 AP
-708 SSPTF
+708 PEEP

>member
-9 IHIVA
+9 IQIVA
-14 LVLAV
+14 LALIV
-19 LVLVGVG
+19 LVLVAVG
-26 MVTGILSGYLKNAP
+26 MVTGILAGYLKNAP

-47 EARRSLPTVVHDVN
+47 EARRSLPTVVYDAN
-61 GKVLT
+61 GNVLT
-66 KLMVENRQWAPLSAI
+66 KLMVENRQWAPLSSI

-141 KSVNRKIWEALYAFQ
+141 KSVSRKIWEALYAFQ

-188 LFFGRPV
+188 LFFGKPI

-216 SPIKNEQT
+216 SPIKNERT
-224 RQNALNRRKIV
+224 RQNALNRRRIV
-235 LQRMVDVGYLT
+235 LQRMVDVGYI
-246 SEQATAAADEPLR
+246 SPEQAAPAADEPLR
-259 LAAKNAAPTLVG
+259 LASQGGKPAPVG

-281 LLKKYGKDAVYRG
+281 LLKKYGKDSVYRG
-294 GLAVKTTIDLAVQR
+294 GLSVKTTIDLAAQR
-308 AAEETI
+308 AAEEAI
-314 ASLLPTGSTPDT
+314 SRLLPTGSTPET
-326 RKDGSDLT
+326 RKDDSSLT

-365 LRAERSPGSAIKP
+365 LKAERSPGSAIKP
-378 FVYTAAVDSGYT
+378 FVYTAAMDSGYT
-390 TATVIVDEPVEYP
+390 TTTVVVDEPVEYP
-403 GAGGTT
+403 MGTGTT
-409 WAPKNFN
+409 WAPRNFN
-416 GRFVGPLRLR
+416 GKFVGPLRLR

-431 STNIIAVKLMD
+431 STNTIAVKLMA

-452 AKRMGITTLVETGS
+452 ARKMGITTLVESGT

-484 PIEMVT
+484 PIEMVQ
-490 AYSPLANAGVKVT
+490 AYSSLANAGVRVT
-503 PYFIMEVRDA
+503 PYFIMEVRDSS
-513 NGVLL
+513 GVLL
-518 ESNVPKREIVL
+518 ESNVPTREIVL

-540 MRGVIDS
+540 MRGVIYS
-547 SSGTGRRA
+547 PSGTGRRA
-555 AIGRPAAGKTGTAD
+555 DIGRPAAGKTGTAD

-616 FMKKALTGVP
+616 FMKKALAGVP
-626 PRDFPVPDGVL
+626 ARDFTVPEGVL
-637 TGVRVCVASGQLAS
+637 TGVRVCTASGQLAS
-651 TGCPEDQVIT
+651 SSCPEAQVIS
-661 EKFVDGTQPSR
+661 EKFIEGTQPTQVCS
-672 ECTVHSRIDPFDSLW
+672 VHSHVDSID
-687 ESDAGAGDE
+687 SDWQGDPDD
-696 AIDPADT
+696 ATIDQTD
-703 AAPAR
+703 AAV
-708 SSPTF
+708 PTQRW

>member
-1 MRSDTRGF
+1 LADMRSDTKGF
-9 IHIVA
+9 IHVMTLA
-14 LVLAV
+14 LIL
-19 LVLVGVG
+19 LVLVGLG
-26 MVTGILSGYLKNAP
+26 MAAGIMAGYLKNAP

-47 EARRSLPTVVHDVN
+47 EARRVLPTVVYDIN
-61 GKVLT
+61 GNVLT
-66 KLMVENRQWAPLSAI
+66 KLKIEDRQWVRLSDI

-118 MSPDQGGSTI
+118 LSDDQGGSTI

-141 KSVNRKIWEALYAFQ
+141 KTISRKIWEALYAFQ

-169 YLNWVYFGHGVYGV
+169 YLNWVYFGHGTYGV
-183 QAASN
+183 QAASH
-188 LFFGRPV
+188 LFFGKPV

-203 ALLAGIPKGNELY
+203 TLLAGIPKGNELY

-224 RQNALNRRKIV
+224 RQNGLNRRKIV
-235 LQRMVDVGYLT
+235 LSRMVDVGYIT
-246 SEQATAAADEPLR
+246 PEQAATAADEPLR
-259 LAAKNAAPTLVG
+259 LASRDGKAAPVS

-281 LLKKYGKDAVYRG
+281 LLQKYGKDAVYRG
-294 GLAVKTTIDLAVQR
+294 GLSVKTTIDQSAQR
-308 AAEETI
+308 AAEE
-314 ASLLPTGSTPDT
+314 ALSRLLPTGSTPEA
-326 RKDGSDLT
+326 RKDGSNLT

-365 LRAERSPGSAIKP
+365 LKAERSPGSAIKP
-378 FVYTAAVDSGYT
+378 FVYTAAIDSGYT
-390 TATVIVDEPVEYP
+390 TTTVVVDEPVEYP
-403 GAGGTT
+403 SGDGKT

-416 GRFVGPLRLR
+416 GKFLGPLRLR

-431 STNIIAVKLMD
+431 STNIIAVKLTQ
-442 DLKPDKVISY
+442 DLGPAKVISY
-452 AKRMGITTLVETGS
+452 ARKMGITTLVDTGPK
-466 RNDRG
+466 NDRG

-484 PIEMVT
+484 PIDMVE
-490 AYSPLANAGVKVT
+490 AYSSLANAGVKVT
-503 PYFIMEVRDA
+503 PYFILEVRDA
-513 NGVLL
+513 DGVLL
-518 ESNVPKREIVL
+518 ESNVPRREMVL

-540 MRGVIDS
+540 MRGVIYS
-547 SSGTGRRA
+547 PSGTAKRA
-555 AIGRPAAGKTGTAD
+555 DIGRPAAGKTGTAD

-599 PKIGVIGSGKAA
+599 PNIGVIGSGKAA

-616 FMKKALTGVP
+616 FMKKALAGAP
-626 PRDFPVPDGVL
+626 PRDFAVPEGVL
-637 TGVRVCVASGQLAS
+637 TGVRVCAESGELATS
-651 TGCPEDQVIT
+651 SCPESGIIS
-661 EKFVDGTQPSR
+661 EKYIEGTQPVHACS
-672 ECTVHSRIDPFDSLW
+672 VHSGF
-687 ESDAGAGDE
+687 GAFE
-696 AIDPADT
+696 TP
-703 AAPAR
+703 
-708 SSPTF
+708 